1 MPSSIVCHSER
12 SEESPPFMFCEE
24 LEEGTH
30 PSSVDCH
37 LEGSEGSPK
46 FEGVN
51 STSSTLPH

>member
-1 MPSSIVCHSER
+1 
-12 SEESPPFMFCEE
+12 MFCEE